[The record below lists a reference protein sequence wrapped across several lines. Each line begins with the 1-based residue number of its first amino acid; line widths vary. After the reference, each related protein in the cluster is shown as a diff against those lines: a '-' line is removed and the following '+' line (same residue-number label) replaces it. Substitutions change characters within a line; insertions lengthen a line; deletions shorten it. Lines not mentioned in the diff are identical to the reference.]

1 MLGFSPLPR
10 TAEAALRDAEHPQ
23 PTVRL
28 SALLDLGRHAR
39 AAERERAI
47 LAIIALLRSDP
58 SPDIRA
64 EAAVVLADAEAKGA
78 RTALLAA
85 LDDPAERVRQMAL
98 LALGELGE
106 PGDREL
112 GERLLAAGDAPEPA
126 LRFQAL
132 IACERLLP
140 ERAEELVAR
149 ALGDQ
154 DDEVRAMALRLARQ
168 RWPNADGP
176 ETLLELGRRALSDS
190 ASRVRA
196 AAALWLA
203 PRREPL
209 AERVLVDVVN
219 GSVPLDAGPDLG
231 EALEL
236 VGTLGLTEARPA
248 LERRA
253 FGLLGRTS
261 ALGWHARIAL
271 ARLGDARARRAI
283 VKGLAAWTRDARTLA
298 VVAAGRAGVAEARD
312 GIARLRGDTR
322 RAEPEAVEEALAAL
336 AAAPRAGD

>member
-10 TAEAALRDAEHPQ
+10 TAQAALRDAEHPQ

-28 SALLDLGRHAR
+28 SALADLGRHAR
-39 AAERERAI
+39 GGERERAI

-58 SPDIRA
+58 NADIRA
-64 EAAVVLADAEAKGA
+64 EAALVLADAEAKGA
-78 RTALLAA
+78 RAALLAA

-112 GERLLAAGDAPEPA
+112 GERLLGAFDAPEPA
-126 LRFQAL
+126 LRFQSL

-140 ERAEELVAR
+140 ERAAELVGR
-149 ALGDQ
+149 ALEDQ
-154 DDEVRAMALRLARQ
+154 DEEVRAMALRLARQ
-168 RWPNADGP
+168 RWPMADGP
-176 ETLLELGRRALSDS
+176 DALLGLGRRALTDP

-196 AAALWLA
+196 VAALWLA
-203 PRREPL
+203 PRHEPE
-209 AERVLVDVVN
+209 AERVLVGVVT
-219 GSVPLDAGPDLG
+219 GAVPLDAGPELG

-236 VGTLGLTEARPA
+236 AGALGLVEARPA

-261 ALGWHARIAL
+261 ALGWHARIGL

-283 VKGLAAWTRDARTLA
+283 VKGLSAWTRDARTLA
-298 VVAAGRAGVAEARD
+298 VVAAGRAGLTEARD
-312 GIARLRGDTR
+312 GIARLRGDAR

-336 AAAPRAGD
+336 AALEHVS